1 MDKRIVKTRKAVFK
15 AAFDLVMEKEPEKI
29 TVLELCK
36 RAGINKSTF
45 YLHYG
50 GIEDC
55 LEKCFDFVMDSLIQ
69 FCKTIKY
76 DDIKANA
83 EKNVDIILD
92 EVEKNMDYLIKAKY
106 SRIGALSIRA
116 IKDNIVQA
124 IADANKISPQD
135 DYDKYINIAYLVG
148 GMYDAIFTPLP
159 TYNREVLERRL
170 VDSIRKSD
178 F

>member
-15 AAFDLVMEKEPEKI
+15 AVFDLLVEKEPEKI

-45 YLHYG
+45 YLHYSS
-50 GIEDC
+50 IEDC

-76 DDIKANA
+76 DDIKTNA

-106 SRIGALSIRA
+106 SKIGELAIRA
-116 IKDNIVQA
+116 IKDNTIQA
-124 IADANKISPQD
+124 IADANNITPEDS
-135 DYDKYINIAYLVG
+135 YEKYVNIAYLVG
-148 GMYDAIFTPLP
+148 GVYDAVFTPLP
-159 TYNREVLERRL
+159 KYNRAVLKRRL
-170 VDSIRKSD
+170 VDSIRQSD